1 MAYLKSKE
9 YNAHRNT
16 FLFVD
21 KPSKQKRA
29 REKMKMERGE
39 REREGEKKK
48 KKKPDIWWWLTV
60 RVSNIDSRVYVNHI
74 EMLLIETAAV
84 VQRHQ
89 KIQEKNVKN
98 MG

>member
-39 REREGEKKK
+39 RERGRKKEEEKARY
-48 KKKPDIWWWLTV
+48 L
-60 RVSNIDSRVYVNHI
+60 
-74 EMLLIETAAV
+74 V
-84 VQRHQ
+84 VAYSPR
-89 KIQEKNVKN
+89 I
-98 MG
+98 